1 LALQR
6 SFYSTIHTGFV
17 FAGFGSSQLFPAL
30 KSFQF
35 DGIIFGMLK
44 RLQLEI
50 VSIDTNRVRA
60 RIVPFAQREM
70 VDRFLFG
77 MDRHHERTII
87 DNVRRNIEDL
97 GNAILGS
104 LPGIRRKTRERL
116 RENIRAA
123 VDSVITDLQDTPF
136 KN

>member
-1 LALQR
+1 
-6 SFYSTIHTGFV
+6 
-17 FAGFGSSQLFPAL
+17 
-30 KSFQF
+30 
-35 DGIIFGMLK
+35 MLK